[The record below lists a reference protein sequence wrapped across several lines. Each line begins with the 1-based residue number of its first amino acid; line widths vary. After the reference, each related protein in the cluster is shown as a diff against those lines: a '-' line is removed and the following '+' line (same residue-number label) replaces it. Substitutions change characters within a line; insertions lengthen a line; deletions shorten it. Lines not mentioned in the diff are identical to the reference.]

1 MASANIWLRETVT
14 FTHYGNKMLTHT
26 QDLEMFLKLDSANL
40 FSRHIFAENHLKRTI
55 FTKIV
60 VKTATGK
67 KACIFLNI

>member
-1 MASANIWLRETVT
+1 
-14 FTHYGNKMLTHT
+14 MLTHT